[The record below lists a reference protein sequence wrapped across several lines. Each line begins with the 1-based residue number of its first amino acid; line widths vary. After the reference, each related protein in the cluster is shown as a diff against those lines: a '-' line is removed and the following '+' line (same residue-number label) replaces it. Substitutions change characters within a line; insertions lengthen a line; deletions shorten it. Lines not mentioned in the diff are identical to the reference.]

1 MNENTVGIIGI
12 PFDEKSSFLK
22 GAAKGPDQIRKT
34 LHDGSSSFVTESG
47 LELIDGTHY
56 KDLGNIS
63 INEFPA
69 DVESGILKGLQKNS
83 RLITLGGD
91 HSIAYPVI
99 KAFQKQYMDLHILQF
114 DAHTDLYDE
123 YEGDRLSHA
132 CPFARIMEQ
141 NLAKSLCQVGI
152 RTISKH
158 QKDQQERFNVQVIT
172 MKDWTRGIRT
182 KLNGPLYISLD
193 LDVFDPA
200 FAPGISHYEPG
211 GMSPREVIDVI
222 LGIRVPI
229 IGADIVEYNPDRD
242 HHGMTAMLAA
252 KLLKELAA
260 KMYMDSN

>member
-1 MNENTVGIIGI
+1 MKENTVGIIGI

-22 GAAKGPDQIRKT
+22 GAAKAPDQIRKT

-47 LELIDGTHY
+47 IELNEDTHFT
-56 KDLGNIS
+56 DLGNIKV
-63 INEFPA
+63 NEFPE
-69 DVESGILKGLQKNS
+69 DVESGIFQALEEHS

-91 HSIAYPVI
+91 HSISYPII
-99 KAFQKQYMDLHILQF
+99 KAFHKKYDDLHILQF

-123 YEGDRLSHA
+123 YEGDPLSHA

-158 QKDQQERFNVQVIT
+158 QQDQQERFDVQVIT
-172 MKDWTRGIRT
+172 MKDWSMGLRT
-182 KLNGPLYISLD
+182 KLHGPLYISLD

-200 FAPGISHYEPG
+200 FVPGISHYEPG

-222 LGIRVPI
+222 LGIKVPI
-229 IGADIVEYNPDRD
+229 IGADIVEYNPNRD

-252 KLLKELAA
+252 KLLKELIA
-260 KMYMDSN
+260 KMYKDWN